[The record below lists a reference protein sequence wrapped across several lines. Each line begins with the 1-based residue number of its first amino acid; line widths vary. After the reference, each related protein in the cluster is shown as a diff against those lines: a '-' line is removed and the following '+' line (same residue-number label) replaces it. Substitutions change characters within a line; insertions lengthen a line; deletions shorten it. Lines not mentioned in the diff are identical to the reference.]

1 MADHQ
6 KIHPVAHDVEAPAA
20 PTAPLVPRGVSK
32 SDQGDPA
39 VVGQRQG
46 QGHYPPFQRTIP
58 VMHSKPPKKR
68 SCCCK
73 CLCWTISLLLLLVI
87 LIGAT
92 VGILFLVFRP
102 KLPKFSV
109 DKLEITQFNL
119 DSSVDTLNATF
130 DVTITATNPNKK
142 IGIYYEGGSQISGW
156 YQNTQLCE
164 GALPK
169 FYQGHKNTT
178 VLELA
183 LTGQTQNASALISAV
198 QQQRQETGNI
208 PLGLKVNQPVK
219 VKLGSLKLFT
229 VKFRVRCTLI
239 VDNLAANNQI
249 TISSSSCKFR
259 LRL

>member
-6 KIHPVAHDVEAPAA
+6 KIHPVAHDVEAPPA
-20 PTAPLVPRGVSK
+20 PTAPLVPRGASK

-39 VVGQRQG
+39 VARQE
-46 QGHYPPFQRTIP
+46 HYPPFQRTIP
-58 VMHSKPPKKR
+58 VMHSKPPKRR

-119 DSSVDTLNATF
+119 NNSDDTLNATF

-178 VLELA
+178 MLDLA
-183 LTGQTQNASALISAV
+183 LTGQTQNATGLINALS
-198 QQQRQETGNI
+198 QQRQETGNI

-219 VKLGSLKLFT
+219 IKLGSLKLFT

-239 VDNLAANNQI
+239 VDDLAANNQI